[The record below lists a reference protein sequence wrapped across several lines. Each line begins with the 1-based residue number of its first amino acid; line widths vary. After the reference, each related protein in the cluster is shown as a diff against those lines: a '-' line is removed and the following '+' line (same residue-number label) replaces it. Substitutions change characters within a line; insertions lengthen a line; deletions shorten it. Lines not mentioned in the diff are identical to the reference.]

1 MMLLAITI
9 VPSLAILYY
18 FVHSDKFR
26 EPNKSI
32 YKVFG
37 LGILI
42 CFPAYFA
49 NTLLISFFYKNTLV
63 PTELLGSFLSAAIVE
78 EGLKFLVLY
87 YFVLKMKEFNEPMDG
102 IVYGVTV
109 SLGFATL
116 ENIFYVYGQG
126 FNDPYSIAIL
136 RSISAIPAHALFGV
150 FMGYFFMRYVF
161 IKKKNNLLLSVLVP
175 YFLHG
180 YYNYFATLSYLGM
193 FTLLIVGWFIA
204 IRIFSK
210 LKVKQK
216 TKSKEYEKKL

>member
-1 MMLLAITI
+1 
-9 VPSLAILYY
+9 
-18 FVHSDKFR
+18 
-26 EPNKSI
+26 
-32 YKVFG
+32 
-37 LGILI
+37 
-42 CFPAYFA
+42 
-49 NTLLISFFYKNTLV
+49 
-63 PTELLGSFLSAAIVE
+63 
-78 EGLKFLVLY
+78 
-87 YFVLKMKEFNEPMDG
+87 MKEFNEPMDG

-210 LKVKQK
+210 LKVRQK
-216 TKSKEYEKKL
+216 TKHKEYEKKL